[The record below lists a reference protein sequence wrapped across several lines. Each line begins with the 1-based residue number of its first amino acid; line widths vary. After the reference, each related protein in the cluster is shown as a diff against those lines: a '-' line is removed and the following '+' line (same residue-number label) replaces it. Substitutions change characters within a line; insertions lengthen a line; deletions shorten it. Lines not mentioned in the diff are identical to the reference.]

1 MSIFVFPPRSPGV
14 SGQLP
19 GCRSRLHVDVLRTA
33 RLHSTTTQPLPTHT
47 YCNMAPSQM
56 KALVAAAEHTTEV
69 KTISV
74 PKPGAGEVLIKVRRA
89 EAAAGVQALTSH
101 A

>member
-1 MSIFVFPPRSPGV
+1 
-14 SGQLP
+14 
-19 GCRSRLHVDVLRTA
+19 
-33 RLHSTTTQPLPTHT
+33 
-47 YCNMAPSQM
+47 MAPSQM